1 MMGQYLMRYLFKL
14 KLLVML
20 LVSATACGAEFA
32 LSIADIASPVFS
44 AQGIVLSLPDQ
55 GSADL
60 QIARFKVQQHEF
72 QKVRLRCAEFTLS
85 SVQVVCHQGKLDA
98 LPGATL
104 EWRYDF
110 VTQHLQL
117 SLKAGGGESWQVA
130 GNLGGRTWQVA
141 VQLHN
146 AQAKRLA
153 ALWPAAMPLPDGH
166 GNDAPPY
173 NEARHASL
181 PPQVGGGANASL
193 REFIFTQGDLNG
205 TLGVA
210 GNAAGLQAVKADLR
224 LSDLAFSDASG
235 LHAAEKIAGN
245 VSFAAQRK
253 GAFWDWQGDVAW
265 QSGEMFWQPW
275 YLRGGHTLRA
285 SGRFDGKRVSVAQA
299 VADLPEVGRVTFSAD
314 WDVAQSTLLAGAMR
328 GDGLAL
334 EKLFD
339 NYVKPM
345 LDKGAL
351 ADATVQ
357 GKADVAAKFG
367 NGAVQSV
374 QLGLH
379 EVDIA
384 DASQRF
390 ALRGVNSEIAWQADA
405 ASTANVAFAGG
416 ILLGA
421 PLGAGQWTVKL
432 NGLDFAVPQAELA
445 ILDGRLTLRDLHIFR
460 QADSWRWQFSGA
472 LSPISM
478 AQFSVAAGWPKMRG
492 KLAGR
497 IPRVSYDGHSVS
509 VEGALLF
516 DVFDGSVVATQLK
529 LSDAFGRVPRLS
541 GNLAMRNLD
550 LDLLTRTFSFGNMQ
564 GRIDADVN
572 DLQLQDWQ
580 PLRFDA
586 RVYSSAGKY
595 PKKISQKAVQN
606 ISALGGAG
614 AAAAIQR
621 SFLGFFENFGY
632 DRIGW
637 RCVLRNGVC
646 TMGGIDEA
654 NQGTYTLVHGG
665 GIPAISVMGY
675 NRTVSWGDL
684 TTRLKRV
691 TQGNAAPII
700 K

>member
-1 MMGQYLMRYLFKL
+1 MGQYLMRYLFKL

-153 ALWPAAMPLPDGH
+153 ALWPAAMPLPDG
-166 GNDAPPY
+166 
-173 NEARHASL
+173 
-181 PPQVGGGANASL
+181 GA
-193 REFIFTQGDLNG
+193 LNG

-478 AQFSVAAGWPKMRG
+478 AQFSVAAGWPKMLG

-541 GNLAMRNLD
+541 GNLVMRNLD
-550 LDLLTRTFSFGNMQ
+550 LDLLTRTFSFGSMQ

-675 NRTVSWGDL
+675 NRSVSWGEL

>member
-14 KLLVML
+14 KLLAML

-44 AQGIVLSLPDQ
+44 AQGIVLALPDQ

-117 SLKAGGGESWQVA
+117 SLMAGGGESWQVA

-153 ALWPAAMPLPDGH
+153 ALWPAAMPLPDG
-166 GNDAPPY
+166 
-173 NEARHASL
+173 
-181 PPQVGGGANASL
+181 GA
-193 REFIFTQGDLNG
+193 LNG

-478 AQFSVAAGWPKMRG
+478 AQFSVAAGWPKMLG

-541 GNLAMRNLD
+541 ANLAMRNLD

-606 ISALGGAG
+606 ISALGGVG

-654 NQGTYTLVHGG
+654 NHGTYTLIEGG
-665 GIPAISVMGY
+665 GIPAINVMGY
-675 NRTVSWGDL
+675 NRTVSWGEL